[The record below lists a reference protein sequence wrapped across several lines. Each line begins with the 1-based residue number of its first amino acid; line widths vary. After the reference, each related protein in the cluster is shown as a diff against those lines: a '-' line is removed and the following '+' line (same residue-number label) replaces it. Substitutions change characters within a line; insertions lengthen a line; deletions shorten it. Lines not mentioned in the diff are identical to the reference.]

1 MVIFSPALGG
11 KLDVRGSILTGQVTP
26 GSTPRVGRPG
36 CSTLPVGISSLASVG
51 GRIASVSC
59 GAARS
64 NATGLLGAVIE
75 DTKKI
80 TIGVGPFVVVVFIVG
95 SIDSKV
101 GAIFP
106 ATGVLSSELVIYQGG
121 GVGDGR
127 RFVGEMTGLGIF

>member
-59 GAARS
+59 GAAWS

-80 TIGVGPFVVVVFIVG
+80 TVGIGPLVVVFVVG
-95 SIDSKV
+95 GIDSKV

-106 ATGVLSSELVIYQGG
+106 AASALSSRLVIYQRG
-121 GVGDGR
+121 GVGDGGS
-127 RFVGEMTGLGIF
+127 FVGKMAGLGIF